1 MITHI
6 DIITV
11 TTINMEI
18 DKGKRRVTAIP
29 TAIPTAIAIAMIA
42 TVIVTGTGT
51 VLVMEPRYIAVVVVT
66 YTTAPA
72 MRKTHSRA

>member
-18 DKGKRRVTAIP
+18 VKGKRRV

-42 TVIVTGTGT
+42 TVIVTGTVT

-72 MRKTHSRA
+72 MRETHSRA